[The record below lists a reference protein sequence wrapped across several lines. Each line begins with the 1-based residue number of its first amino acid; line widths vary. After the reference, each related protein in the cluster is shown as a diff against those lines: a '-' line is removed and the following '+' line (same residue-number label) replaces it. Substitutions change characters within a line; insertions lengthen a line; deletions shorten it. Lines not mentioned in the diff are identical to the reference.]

1 MWAELDYHTTTD
13 QPGALY
19 DQPDTLTELKTSR
32 LKSTPKGKSLRPK
45 GTVKDTPSVITA
57 KQAAVRKKLLTK
69 TLQDNTA
76 SDVVDSSINPTTDST
91 EIPSNLSTVN
101 HSDSAIN
108 TTDSQ
113 VKSDHHQFSEGLLP
127 DSCNSQPEDS
137 GKPVIFT
144 PQKGDDSTNIGPITT
159 DSTISDHPESALT
172 HTTPGERIIPTP
184 TVTPRRP
191 PHPSAHP
198 ELSLLSKQKPSWL
211 TKNLSSLNSK
221 GRPRRRPDDYHTS
234 PGSQLSS
241 YTPLYNKNSKRNTF
255 SNHLGLHHVLG
266 PTLPRNYSQA
276 LHSSESGNW
285 KAAIQEELDSH
296 SSLYTWDPH
305 PIITNDKKLLSKTV
319 STQWVFA
326 KKSDGR
332 YKARLVARGDHQK
345 PHTYQDTYSPTLRPE
360 LARSILARCA
370 QDHWYFAQF
379 DIKTAYLNASIDT
392 EIYLAAPQGTP
403 PVDAPKGSK
412 VIYRLQR
419 ALYGL
424 KQSGRLWHDTIS
436 LHLRSLNFTTQPSV
450 FPSVF
455 YRSDATIGLFVDDI
469 IVTAKSH
476 NTLQKISKHLSDVYE
491 LKELLPDETGYQ
503 RFLGMNLFVQRNTKD
518 QVEAISLNQSS
529 YIHQVVQDMNIAI
542 DSKPNTPLPPN
553 FYYDPAQH
561 PFQASETVLKQK
573 MRQYRE
579 LVGTLLYLS
588 LMTRLD
594 ITYAV
599 NYLARFTTTP
609 HPLLYANLI
618 RILQYLYHTADY
630 TLTYKRDESHLQVY
644 TDSDYASDPIHRRS
658 MTGYLIMFASAPIQ
672 WRSHYTDLT
681 CQSSTEAELQA
692 LVLANN
698 DVIWHQTF
706 MVTISAIASTA
717 IPHFFVDNRSAIDT
731 IVNGNFSARSKHY
744 AVRLHTIYDHFRNH
758 GYHISHVPTTLEFA
772 DILTKPITVKTH
784 RNIIPYLLKDPL
796 QLTC

>member
-1 MWAELDYHTTTD
+1 MYND
-13 QPGALY
+13 
-19 DQPDTLTELKTSR
+19 R
-32 LKSTPKGKSLRPK
+32 LKSSPNQFLGYSTLSAKHIHTFGCACTMTVLPYPSNEKIDTRAAVGIYLGYSPTTYGHKVFLLTKPGDYTSPGSFEDSQHVRFYPKDNMYSHMYKIGKYQRGYSTTDFVQYDERINNFVNLGDCDYDLRDHSNNHPTADDSDDDIPIIELSRSSNQVPASDIPDSSYESDSASPMEDNDDDDSSDYQPSDTEDIPVNSTTHIVPTTESHSQEHDSSIDSLLESQSHSDLSPHDNSPSIYSSKSSTGKSLRSK

-57 KQAAVRKKLLTK
+57 KQAAVRKKLFTK
-69 TLQDNTA
+69 TLQHNTA
-76 SDVVDSSINPTTDST
+76 SDVVGSSINTTTDSS
-91 EIPSNLSTVN
+91 EIPSNLPTVN

-113 VKSDHHQFSEGLLP
+113 VKSDHHQLSEGLPP

-137 GKPVIFT
+137 GKSVIFT
-144 PQKGDDSTNIGPITT
+144 PQKEDDSTNIGLITT

-172 HTTPGERIIPTP
+172 HTTPGARITTTP
-184 TVTPRRP
+184 TVTTRRP
-191 PHPSAHP
+191 PHPSSHP

-241 YTPLYNKNSKRNTF
+241 YTPLYNKNSERNTF

-296 SSLYTWDPH
+296 SSLHTWDPH

-319 STQWVFA
+319 WVFA

-360 LARSILARCA
+360 LARSIPARCA

-403 PVDAPKGSK
+403 PVDVPKGSK

-469 IVTAKSH
+469 IVTAKSLT
-476 NTLQKISKHLSDVYE
+476 TLQKISKHLSDVYE

-503 RFLGMNLFVQRNTKD
+503 RFFGMNLFVQRNSKD
-518 QVEAISLNQSS
+518 QVETISLNQSS
-529 YIHQVVQDMNIAI
+529 YIHQC
-542 DSKPNTPLPPN
+542 
-553 FYYDPAQH
+553 
-561 PFQASETVLKQK
+561 
-573 MRQYRE
+573 
-579 LVGTLLYLS
+579 
-588 LMTRLD
+588 
-594 ITYAV
+594 
-599 NYLARFTTTP
+599 
-609 HPLLYANLI
+609 
-618 RILQYLYHTADY
+618 
-630 TLTYKRDESHLQVY
+630 
-644 TDSDYASDPIHRRS
+644 RS
-658 MTGYLIMFASAPIQ
+658 
-672 WRSHYTDLT
+672 
-681 CQSSTEAELQA
+681 
-692 LVLANN
+692 
-698 DVIWHQTF
+698 
-706 MVTISAIASTA
+706 
-717 IPHFFVDNRSAIDT
+717 
-731 IVNGNFSARSKHY
+731 
-744 AVRLHTIYDHFRNH
+744 
-758 GYHISHVPTTLEFA
+758 
-772 DILTKPITVKTH
+772 
-784 RNIIPYLLKDPL
+784 
-796 QLTC
+796 